1 MTSAPQ
7 REGSEDPGAGDP
19 AGLLAR
25 LVRAEARL
33 HDVEERYALATS
45 AALEGIYEWH
55 IDAGRLILT
64 EQAKRFFALADDRL
78 TPAAW
83 NARIHPDD
91 FAGYRAAIVGHF
103 KGDAPHLEHEY
114 RIRDAGGGYK
124 WILDRGVGV
133 RDAAGRVTRVV
144 GALSDITERK
154 LAEIELRRAR
164 DRAEAALRQQNAVS
178 EILRVMSR
186 SPNDAQPVFDLVA
199 QRAGNLC
206 GAEVAIVSRYAG
218 GRIEL
223 AALHGVNP
231 EAVRIVRMLYPMD
244 VGAQT
249 VTARVVRSADVVHVA
264 DLLAE
269 PNYALKDFAR
279 AAQFVAGL
287 GVPIVRDARVL
298 GTIFVG
304 RSSPGLFDDSQVAL
318 LKAFADQA
326 AIAIENARLVN
337 ELEARTGALSQSVR
351 QLEALGEIGRAV
363 SSSLDLDR
371 VLGTIASRTS
381 ELVGGHG
388 GAIYE
393 YDEVHE
399 EFNVR
404 ATDRLPDE
412 LVLAMRAS
420 PIRKGEGALGRMAV
434 TGEPVEVRDVAD
446 SRTYQSSVREPLVRL
461 GYHALVA
468 VPLLRESR
476 LLGGLVVTRKA
487 AGGFAPDSI
496 EVLRAFATQS
506 ALAIQNARLFS
517 EIDEKSRQLEVA
529 SRHKSEFLA
538 NMSHELRT
546 PLNAIIGFSEVL
558 AERLFGD
565 VNDKQAEYLAD
576 IQESGRHLLSLINDI
591 LDLSKIEAGRMEL
604 ERTRFDLT
612 KAVEQTLMLV
622 RERAQR
628 RGVALLL
635 EQDESPGPIDADERK
650 VKQVLLNLLSNAL
663 KFTPEGGRISV
674 RTRLREDNA
683 EISVA
688 DTGVGIAPE
697 DQTEVFEEFRQVG
710 PSARKTEGT
719 GLGLAISKK
728 IVELHGGRIGV
739 TSERGIGST
748 FTFTLPLR
756 LATVPGAN

>member
-1 MTSAPQ
+1 MHH
-7 REGSEDPGAGDP
+7 EGDDEPGADDS
-19 AGLLAR
+19 AGPLAR
-25 LVRAEARL
+25 LAQAEARL

-55 IDAGRLILT
+55 IGAGRLILT
-64 EQAKRFFALADDRL
+64 EHAKRFFALADDRL

-83 NARIHPDD
+83 NDRIHPDD
-91 FAGYRAAIVGHF
+91 FLGYRAAIVRHF
-103 KGDAPHLEHEY
+103 KGGTRHLEHEY

-154 LAEIELRRAR
+154 LAEIEVRRAR

-186 SPNDAQPVFDLVA
+186 SPSDAQPVFDLVA

-206 GAEVAIVSRYAG
+206 GAEVAIVSRYSD
-218 GRIEL
+218 GRIDL
-223 AALHGVNP
+223 AALHGINP

-244 VGAQT
+244 VAAQT
-249 VTARVVRSADVVHVA
+249 VTARVVRKADVVHIA
-264 DLLAE
+264 DLVAE
-269 PNYALKDFAR
+269 PGYPLKDFAR
-279 AAQFVAGL
+279 AAQFRAGL

-304 RSSPGLFDDSQVAL
+304 RSSPGMFDDSQVAL

-351 QLEALGEIGRAV
+351 QLEALGEVGRAV

-371 VLGTIASRTS
+371 VLGTIASRAS
-381 ELVGGHG
+381 ELVGGDG

-393 YDEVHE
+393 YDEARE
-399 EFNVR
+399 AFNVR
-404 ATDRLPDE
+404 ATHRLPDE
-412 LVLAMRAS
+412 LVQAMRTA

-434 TGEPVEVRDVAD
+434 TGEPVAILDVAD
-446 SRTYQSSVREPLVRL
+446 ARTYQSSVREPLVRL

-476 LLGGLVVTRKA
+476 LLGGLVVIRRA
-487 AGGFAPDSI
+487 AGGFAPELL

-506 ALAIQNARLFS
+506 ALAIQNARLFT

-604 ERTRFDLT
+604 ERTRFDLA
-612 KAVEQTLMLV
+612 KSVEQTLMLV

-628 RGVALLL
+628 RGVALRLA
-635 EQDESPGPIDADERK
+635 QDERLGPVVADERK
-650 VKQVLLNLLSNAL
+650 VRQVLLNLLSNAL
-663 KFTPEGGRISV
+663 KFTPEGGRIDVQTRV
-674 RTRLREDNA
+674 RGGEA

-697 DQTEVFEEFRQVG
+697 DQAAVFEEFRQVG
-710 PSARKTEGT
+710 SAARKTEGT

-739 TSERGIGST
+739 TSAPGSGST
-748 FTFTLPLR
+748 FAFTLPLT
-756 LATVPGAN
+756 LTATTR